1 MIPSYFHEGACVQ
14 ERALAWE
21 PDSHSLPLGLSF
33 PGCELM
39 AVGYPMAEVPSGSE
53 SLTVPN
59 FLHKSPPD
67 LGQLRVPTLT
77 PHYIS

>member
-1 MIPSYFHEGACVQ
+1 MYRKEPWPGSQ
-14 ERALAWE
+14 EDWVTS
-21 PDSHSLPLGLSF
+21 DSHSLPLGLSF